1 MLLWAMQNRA
11 PSNMMLISGDGDYSY
26 VLHRLRMLGYNVLLV
41 RPENVSCFLIAAVNT
56 IWLWR
61 SIVAGGSGAEIPKQ
75 ATRKR
80 MKSDLV
86 VKSKSRKRLCETC
99 NVTCISVVDY
109 NSHLSS
115 KKHKKKVKLCL
126 FSGLLELTWW
136 HCFLSKNSF
145 LVIM

>member
-115 KKHKKKVKLCL
+115 KKHKKKEKLCL
-126 FSGLLELTWW
+126 FSGLLELT
-136 HCFLSKNSF
+136 
-145 LVIM
+145 